1 SGIDGWGQA
10 AYEEDVVRGSFLGR
24 VNFIVNAPDAIRHV
38 LVENYENYPRTPI
51 GIRVLRPILGSEGL
65 LLSEGRAWK
74 HQRRTLAPAFS
85 PRAVS
90 LLVPYMQAAID
101 DTIGDLK
108 RRHGEPVDLRDVTRR
123 LTLDIAG
130 RTMF

>member
-38 LVENYENYPRTPI
+38 LVENYENYTRTPF

-90 LLVPYMQAAID
+90 MLVPHMRAAID
-101 DTIGDLK
+101 DSIARLNTCVDG
-108 RRHGEPVDLRDVTRR
+108 PVDLREAMQQ
-123 LTLDIAG
+123 LTL
-130 RTMF
+130 